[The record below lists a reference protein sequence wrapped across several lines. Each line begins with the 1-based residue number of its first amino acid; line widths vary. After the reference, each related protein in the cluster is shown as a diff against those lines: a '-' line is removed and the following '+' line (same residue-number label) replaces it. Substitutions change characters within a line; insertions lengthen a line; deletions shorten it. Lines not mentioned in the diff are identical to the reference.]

1 MDKESLIVILAIAL
15 FVVFIVW
22 PAGDYSADAVNAD
35 SGSER
40 ITVSEK
46 IKLDVGNY
54 AYVLI
59 DNDTGAQYLFV
70 DSGYSGGLTKLE
82 G

>member
-1 MDKESLIVILAIAL
+1 MKESLIEILAITL

-22 PAGDYSADAVNAD
+22 LAGGYSTDAVNAD

-46 IKLDVGNY
+46 IKLGIVNY

-59 DNDTGAQYLFV
+59 DNDTGVQYLFV
-70 DSGYSGGLTKLE
+70 DGNYSGGLTKLE
-82 G
+82 D